1 MPCIHFACWEPH
13 LIRYDPQAPRVGFG
27 LAAVVMSAATFGLM
41 VVLPSVL
48 EQDGLGLALRIDA
61 HRAAADV
68 QPSEVKNIRCTVP
81 AAGNAPL
88 FSAVRVADTQ
98 CKQQS

>member
-1 MPCIHFACWEPH
+1 

-48 EQDGLGLALRIDA
+48 EQDGLGLALRRPEPA
-61 HRAAADV
+61 HV
-68 QPSEVKNIRCTVP
+68 
-81 AAGNAPL
+81 
-88 FSAVRVADTQ
+88 
-98 CKQQS
+98 